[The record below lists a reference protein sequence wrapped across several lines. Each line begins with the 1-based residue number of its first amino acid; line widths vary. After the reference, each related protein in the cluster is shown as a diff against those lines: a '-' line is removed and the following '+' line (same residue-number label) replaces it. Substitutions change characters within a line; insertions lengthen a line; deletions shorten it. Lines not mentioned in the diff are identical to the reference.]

1 MNETHTMV
9 AVCRKFPSE
18 SRIPQ
23 TPGNL
28 CCIEYCQPL
37 EPGLYRINVY
47 AAALIAL
54 AGPFTVIVSKEQ
66 CTEMLQFDETCYLAS
81 PQVIARF
88 QPVLLDQKQRFRGFL
103 LTVKRAIDPD
113 SFLSSAMPVAFALTS
128 PVPMA
133 MSQEQLKG
141 ALPLPDWQ
149 KHCLFHPHV

>member
-1 MNETHTMV
+1 MNIQHTMV
-9 AVCRKFPSE
+9 AACYEFPPE
-18 SRIPQ
+18 KGIPQ

-37 EPGLYRINVY
+37 EPGLYGVNVY

-66 CTEMLQFDETCYLAS
+66 CAEMLRLDETRYLAS

-88 QPVLLDQKQRFRGFL
+88 QPVLLDQRQRFGGFL
-103 LTVKRAIDPD
+103 LTMKRVIDPD
-113 SFLSSAMPVAFALTS
+113 SFLSGAVSVAFALTS

-133 MSQEQLKG
+133 MSQGQLREV
-141 ALPLPDWQ
+141 LPLPDWQ
-149 KHCLFHPHV
+149 KHCLFHPHI